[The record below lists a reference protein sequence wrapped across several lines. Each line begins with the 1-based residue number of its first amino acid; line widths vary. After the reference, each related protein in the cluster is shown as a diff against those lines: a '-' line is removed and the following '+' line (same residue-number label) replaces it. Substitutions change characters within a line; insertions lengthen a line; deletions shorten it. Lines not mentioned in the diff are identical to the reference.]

1 MELNET
7 LVKVDQTL
15 EQTVR
20 NMERIVFETEAVYK
34 NAQQTQLI
42 IKPFV
47 EVPVAG
53 KAERQQVDFLNYIQ
67 NFSWESIKYTQGR
80 SLVEIAGNI
89 SEKMKA
95 TDNDIKK
102 VQEELQE
109 TRQQLEG
116 IQKKEG
122 DNYFNFDV
130 SDRIYRC
137 DKIVKP
143 EEYFVEKFKQTDM
156 FADVLVIVNKAKVE
170 LFKANYEKVIP
181 WSENSFGAVPR
192 SAKKLPIEDDKFG
205 NQIWRIVVLKE
216 KLSEYMNEGRKS
228 DFKLVPFTFNYEK
241 YKQELEQCTK
251 LEDRIG
257 LLTQTLYKRSL
268 FAFSELFI
276 ALMHLKVMRAFIDG
290 VLRFGIPPRFSLA
303 VVHPVKGMDKQVL
316 ANINQRFN
324 DASLAGLYGSGG
336 KDEVAEDDFFSFVS
350 VPLSTP

>member
-1 MELNET
+1 M
-7 LVKVDQTL
+7 
-15 EQTVR
+15 
-20 NMERIVFETEAVYK
+20 
-34 NAQQTQLI
+34 
-42 IKPFV
+42 
-47 EVPVAG
+47 AG

-95 TDNDIKK
+95 TDNDVKK

-109 TRQQLEG
+109 TRHQLEG

-122 DNYFNFDV
+122 DNYLNFDV

-137 DKIVKP
+137 DKITKP
-143 EEYFVEKFKQTDM
+143 EEYFVEKFKQTEM
-156 FADVLVIVNKAKVE
+156 FADVLVIVNKVKVE

-192 SAKKLPIEDDKFG
+192 SAKKLPIDDDKFG

-216 KLSEYMNEGRKS
+216 KLTEYMSEARKS
-228 DFKLVPFTFNYEK
+228 DFKLVPFTYNYEK

-257 LLTQTLYKRSL
+257 LLT
-268 FAFSELFI
+268 
-276 ALMHLKVMRAFIDG
+276 
-290 VLRFGIPPRFSLA
+290 
-303 VVHPVKGMDKQVL
+303 
-316 ANINQRFN
+316 
-324 DASLAGLYGSGG
+324 
-336 KDEVAEDDFFSFVS
+336 
-350 VPLSTP
+350 